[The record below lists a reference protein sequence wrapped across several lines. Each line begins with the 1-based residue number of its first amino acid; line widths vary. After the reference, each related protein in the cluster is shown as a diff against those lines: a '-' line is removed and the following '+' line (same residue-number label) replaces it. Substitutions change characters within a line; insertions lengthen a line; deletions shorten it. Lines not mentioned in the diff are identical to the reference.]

1 MVIRMI
7 MVGVIGASE
16 ADEQLCT
23 VAEHVGEELASRGAI
38 VICGGLT
45 GVMEAVCRG
54 ERKRNGMTVGVIPSE
69 RKEDANP
76 HVQIP
81 IVTGIGVARNAIIT
95 RTADVVIA
103 VGGQFGTLSE
113 IGYALSMGKT
123 VVAID
128 SWRLERATER
138 RLPGL
143 IHAGNPKEAVDIA
156 LESLR
161 ARS

>member
-1 MVIRMI
+1 MI
-7 MVGVIGASE
+7 TVGVIGASE
-16 ADEQLCT
+16 ADDQLCA
-23 VAEHVGEELASRGAI
+23 VAEEVGRELASRGAA

-45 GVMEAVCRG
+45 GVMEAVCKG
-54 ERKRNGMTVGVIPSE
+54 AQEANGMTIGVIPSD

-138 RLPGL
+138 PIVGL
-143 IHAGNPKEAVDIA
+143 VHAAGPKEAVDIA
-156 LESLR
+156 LESVR
-161 ARS
+161 KVG

>member
-1 MVIRMI
+1 MI

-16 ADEQLCT
+16 ADEQLRSA
-23 VAEHVGEELASRGAI
+23 AEQVGEELASRGAI

-54 ERKRNGMTVGVIPSE
+54 ARKRDGMTVGVIPSD

-138 RLPGL
+138 QITGL
-143 IHAGNPKEAVDIA
+143 IHASSPKEAVDIA
-156 LESLR
+156 LESIR
-161 ARS
+161 KG

>member
-1 MVIRMI
+1 MI

-54 ERKRNGMTVGVIPSE
+54 ARKHDGMTVGIIPSD

-76 HVQIP
+76 YVQIP

-138 RLPGL
+138 QLPGL
-143 IHAGNPKEAVDIA
+143 IHASNPKEAVDIA
-156 LESLR
+156 LESLG
-161 ARS
+161 A

>member
-1 MVIRMI
+1 MI

-54 ERKRNGMTVGVIPSE
+54 ARKRDGMTVGIIPSD

-138 RLPGL
+138 QLPGL
-143 IHAGNPKEAVDIA
+143 IHASNPKEAVDTA

-161 ARS
+161 PRG

>member
-1 MVIRMI
+1 MI

-54 ERKRNGMTVGVIPSE
+54 ARKRDGMTVGIIPSD

-138 RLPGL
+138 QLPGL
-143 IHAGNPKEAVDIA
+143 INASNPKEAVDIA

-161 ARS
+161 LRG

>member
-1 MVIRMI
+1 MI

-54 ERKRNGMTVGVIPSE
+54 ARKQDGMTVGVIPSD

-138 RLPGL
+138 QLPGL
-143 IHAGNPKEAVDIA
+143 IHASNPKEAVDTA

-161 ARS
+161 PRG